1 MAALCTS
8 VISLW
13 LCTPAATSSPG
24 LWCLPWMCLQ
34 PEPGAH
40 GGAPDQRERSLLVRR
55 PSRADAQDEATQGRG
70 SKSRLLCTSTQGRL
84 PSSARILLHTHT
96 RTHTQAVVGV
106 GHGLSLLWSQAAVP
120 RTSCRHCPRELCGGH
135 MGTNSQSQ
143 QALCTFAPV
152 CGKKSPHV
160 VCLFVCF
167 SSADLSRWIKC
178 SPTGLKSQI

>member
-84 PSSARILLHTHT
+84 PSYARILLHTHAHT
-96 RTHTQAVVGV
+96 RRLWLVSDTGSLCCGLRLLSQGRAADIVRGSSVVAIWGPTH
-106 GHGLSLLWSQAAVP
+106 SLNK
-120 RTSCRHCPRELCGGH
+120 HCARLLLCVARK
-135 MGTNSQSQ
+135 
-143 QALCTFAPV
+143 ALM
-152 CGKKSPHV
+152 
-160 VCLFVCF
+160 LFVCLCVF
-167 SSADLSRWIKC
+167 PL
-178 SPTGLKSQI
+178 QICPDG